1 MFVESFSVFTR
12 FSITVK
18 GIFLSLGK
26 ASTAGTLLLATM
38 RTTGYT
44 AGRLD
49 LVMENGLLKGKK
61 LSKFLI

>member
-26 ASTAGTLLLATM
+26 ISTARTLLLATM

-44 AGRLD
+44 AERLD